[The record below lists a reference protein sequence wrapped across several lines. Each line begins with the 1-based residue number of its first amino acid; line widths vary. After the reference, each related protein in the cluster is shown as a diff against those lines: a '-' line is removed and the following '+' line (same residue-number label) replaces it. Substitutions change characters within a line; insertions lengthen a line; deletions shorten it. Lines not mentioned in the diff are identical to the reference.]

1 MVITLYFIDNI
12 ILGGQMRLVICYM
25 SLLITSSMLV
35 ACGQTGALQ
44 LPNDPNYD
52 KRAKYL
58 IYPDAKVPTS
68 KEQKS
73 VESVQ
78 PLVNTPASEVLPS
91 KPSTQTP

>member
-1 MVITLYFIDNI
+1 
-12 ILGGQMRLVICYM
+12 MRLVICYM